1 MSMNGKGALDSN
13 AVVNVLNNRLDLSR
27 IGIIEA
33 FVPIVAIGELLYG
46 VHKSARAS
54 ENRARLPRLHGYLE
68 DVVVLGCSMET
79 ADVYGKIKLALR
91 RAGTPIPDNDMW
103 IAATALE
110 HGLPIVTNDKHFTYI
125 EGLEIVRY

>member
-1 MSMNGKGALDSN
+1 MLINGKGALNSN
-13 AVVNVLNNRLDLSR
+13 AVVNALNNRLDLSR

-33 FVPIVAIGELLYG
+33 FVPIIAIGELLYG

-54 ENRARLPRLHGYLE
+54 ENRARLHGYLE
-68 DVVVLGCSMET
+68 NVVVLGCSMET

-103 IAATALE
+103 IADCART
-110 HGLPIVTNDKHFTYI
+110 
-125 EGLEIVRY
+125 